1 MMEGARYECQGSFS
15 CSWHC
20 MLKEKGQG
28 MSTKR
33 DWGHFCL
40 SVEEGHAVKERKQQ
54 EQGVKGISFS
64 FYLNMFEQ
72 TEGVVATGTAQERTI
87 NGEGLPG
94 VLPHGAGGSKFYTHM
109 HINKVKGA
117 KGRGRERCSVRQ

>member
-1 MMEGARYECQGSFS
+1 MMEGARYERQGSFS

-33 DWGHFCL
+33 DWEHFCV
-40 SVEEGHAVKERKQQ
+40 SVEEGHAVKERKRQ

-64 FYLNMFEQ
+64 FYLNTFEQ
-72 TEGVVATGTAQERTI
+72 TEGVVATGTAQEGTA

-94 VLPHGAGGSKFYTHM
+94 VLPHGAGGSKFYT
-109 HINKVKGA
+109 
-117 KGRGRERCSVRQ
+117 RT